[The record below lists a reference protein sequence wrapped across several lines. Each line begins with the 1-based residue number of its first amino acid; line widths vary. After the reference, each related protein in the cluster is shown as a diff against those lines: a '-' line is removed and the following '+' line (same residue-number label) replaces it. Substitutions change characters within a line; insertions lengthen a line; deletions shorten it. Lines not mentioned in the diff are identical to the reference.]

1 MAPHDDIETE
11 DRELRE
17 LLAEAHRGEP
27 SPPPFRKLWSRAR
40 AEAASSPQRWRLR
53 LATAGG
59 LAVLLLA
66 LGTFWSLHRSPIDAP
81 PSSGD
86 AVLAEAQ
93 WDQAWAGWEGPLD
106 FLLDTPGRTYLE
118 SVPTISTDAILDSE
132 SLSSETLSSETLSS
146 EALADWKRKNTD
158 AL

>member
-1 MAPHDDIETE
+1 MAQRDDFEAE

-40 AEAASSPQRWRLR
+40 AEATSSRRHWRLR

-59 LAVLLLA
+59 LAALLLA
-66 LGTFWSLHRSPIDAP
+66 LGTFWSLHRRPVEVL

-86 AVLAEAQ
+86 GVLAEAQ

-118 SVPTISTDAILDSE
+118 SVPAISTDALLDAE
-132 SLSSETLSSETLSS
+132 ETLSSETLSSETLS
-146 EALADWKRKNTD
+146 DWERKNTD

>member
-1 MAPHDDIETE
+1 MAQRDDFETE

-17 LLAEAHRGEP
+17 LLAEAHRAEP
-27 SPPPFRKLWSRAR
+27 SPPPFQRLWSRAR
-40 AEAASSPQRWRLR
+40 SEAASSRRRRWRLR

-66 LGTFWSLHRSPIDAP
+66 LGTFWSLHRSPIDSP
-81 PSSGD
+81 PSSED

-118 SVPTISTDAILDSE
+118 SVPAISEEGILDPE
-132 SLSSETLSSETLSS
+132 GLSSETLSSET
-146 EALADWKRKNTD
+146 LADWKRKNTD